1 MGNPMTEWPLPGDGV
16 DSVITIGKFDGVHI
30 GHREVVSQLRSRAN
44 GRRVVVVTFDR
55 HPLELFDPAR
65 APQPI
70 LSIPQKVEALLG
82 AGADRVVVLPFT
94 TDFAAMS
101 PDDFID
107 NIVVAGLSASLV
119 LVGSDFRF
127 GAQGVGNIGTLIARG
142 ATSGFEVVTLD
153 HVCVDGET
161 KVSSSTIR
169 EALRAGDAEAATEL
183 LGRPHRVRGLV
194 VHGHQRGRVLGYP
207 TVNLEENNEGMI
219 PRPGVY
225 AGLLRVHGQDFLAG
239 ISVGKNPTFTDVTRD
254 QVEAHALDAEFDA
267 YGSIAEVGF
276 THWIRDIEAF
286 ASVDDL
292 IAALHKDFADIRAL
306 IADGTLHL

>member
-1 MGNPMTEWPLPGDGV
+1 MTDWPLPRDGI
-16 DSVITIGKFDGVHI
+16 DSVVTIGKFDGVHI
-30 GHREVVSQLRSRAN
+30 GHHEVVSQLRARSK

-55 HPLELFDPAR
+55 HPLELLDPAR

-70 LSIPQKVEALLG
+70 LSIPQKVEALLD

-94 TDFAAMS
+94 AEFAAMS
-101 PDDFID
+101 PDEFID
-107 NIVVAGLSASLV
+107 EVLLGGVSASLV

-127 GAQGVGNIGTLIARG
+127 GVKGSGNIETLIARG
-142 ATSGFEVVTLD
+142 ATAGFEVITLA

-169 EALRAGDAEAATEL
+169 DALRAGDVEVATKL

-207 TVNLEENNEGMI
+207 TVNLEENNEGMV
-219 PRPGVY
+219 PKPGVY
-225 AGLLRVHGQDFLAG
+225 AGLVRVHGQDFLAG

-254 QVEAHALDAEFDA
+254 QVEAHALDADFDA

-276 THWIRDIEAF
+276 THWIRDIESF
-286 ASVDDL
+286 ASVDEL
-292 IAALHKDFADIRAL
+292 IAALHKDFSDIRAL

>member
-1 MGNPMTEWPLPGDGV
+1 MP
-16 DSVITIGKFDGVHI
+16 
-30 GHREVVSQLRSRAN
+30 
-44 GRRVVVVTFDR
+44 
-55 HPLELFDPAR
+55 
-65 APQPI
+65 
-70 LSIPQKVEALLG
+70 
-82 AGADRVVVLPFT
+82 
-94 TDFAAMS
+94 
-101 PDDFID
+101 PDAFID
-107 NIVVAGLSASLV
+107 DIVVAGLSASLV

-127 GAQGVGNIGTLIARG
+127 GAKGAGKIETLVARG
-142 ATSGFEVVTLD
+142 GTAGFEVVTLD

-169 EALRAGDAEAATEL
+169 EALRAGDVETATEL

-225 AGLLRVHGQDFLAG
+225 AGILRVHGQDFLAG

-286 ASVDDL
+286 GSVDDL

-306 IADGTLHL
+306 IADGTLRL